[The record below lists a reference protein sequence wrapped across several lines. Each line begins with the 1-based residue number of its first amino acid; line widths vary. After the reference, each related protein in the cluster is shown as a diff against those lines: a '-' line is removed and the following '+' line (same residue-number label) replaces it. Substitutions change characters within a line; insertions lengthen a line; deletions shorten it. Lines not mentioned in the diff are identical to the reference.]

1 MCDSNFLCS
10 LLVEVEVKEEQEEE
24 TGKEDEKFGNLAAE
38 AELSEEGEA
47 KALQKVEQ
55 VEEEVRI

>member
-1 MCDSNFLCS
+1 M
-10 LLVEVEVKEEQEEE
+10 EVEEEQEEE

-47 KALQKVEQ
+47 KALLKKVEQ
-55 VEEEVRI
+55 IEEEVRI